1 MVWAN
6 ELYLAVRRL
15 FCNFALE
22 RVNNVGRRG
31 DPIAENRQGNR
42 AAVCS
47 CCFSEDYLMK
57 HSYGIII
64 RAFVKSGSRVWSSG
78 FPLL

>member
-1 MVWAN
+1 MVIPN

-42 AAVCS
+42 VPNAHFV
-47 CCFSEDYLMK
+47 FPKTYL
-57 HSYGIII
+57 
-64 RAFVKSGSRVWSSG
+64 
-78 FPLL
+78 